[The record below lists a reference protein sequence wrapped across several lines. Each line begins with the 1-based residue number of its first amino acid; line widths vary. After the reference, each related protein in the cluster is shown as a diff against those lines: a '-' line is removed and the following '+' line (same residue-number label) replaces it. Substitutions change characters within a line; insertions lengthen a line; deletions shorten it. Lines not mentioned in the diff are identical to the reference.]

1 MCRFGASCKRKNP
14 AHFTEENHPD
24 DHPFFAA
31 NAVGGGD
38 SAVCVGVGKEA
49 VYAPAP
55 GKPMCRFGA
64 NCKRKNPAHFV
75 EENHPD
81 DHPFFAAPGGGGSGC
96 VAVELPA
103 TYSRDAWRPVLR
115 EVFFS
120 PVADDAFVLF
130 EARAAPCLPE
140 R

>member
-49 VYAPAP
+49 VYAPA
-55 GKPMCRFGA
+55 
-64 NCKRKNPAHFV
+64 
-75 EENHPD
+75 
-81 DHPFFAAPGGGGSGC
+81 
-96 VAVELPA
+96 
-103 TYSRDAWRPVLR
+103 
-115 EVFFS
+115 
-120 PVADDAFVLF
+120 
-130 EARAAPCLPE
+130 
-140 R
+140 